1 MRWKGRRQSDNVED
15 RRAQGGGAGMKIGG
29 LAIIL
34 VLAGLFI
41 GGDFGKL
48 LSDLGTTQMQQGGGA
63 STPFQPTPE
72 EEELVKFVKVVLAD
86 TEDIW
91 NEQFRKLGKAYKEPK
106 LILFRGRVRSACGV
120 AGAQVGP
127 FYCPGDQQ
135 VYIDLSFY
143 KTLRDQLGAGG
154 DFAQAY
160 VIAHEVGHHVQNLL
174 GTSDRLHRA
183 RALVS
188 QGRMTQSQYNEL
200 SVRLELQ
207 ADFYAGL
214 WAHHAQKRFDILER
228 GDVDEAMNAAKK
240 IGDDALQ
247 RRSGGEVRPDS
258 FTHGTS
264 RQRQIWFRHG
274 LTTGDIRQGD
284 TFDDA
289 HFRQVEGR

>member
-15 RRAQGGGAGMKIGG
+15 RRARGGGAGAKIGG

-34 VLAGLFI
+34 LLAGMFI

-48 LSDLGTTQMQQGGGA
+48 LSDIGTSQMQQGGSSGP
-63 STPFQPTPE
+63 SEPFNPTPE
-72 EEELVKFVKVVLAD
+72 EEELVAFVKTVLAD
-86 TEDIW
+86 TEDVW
-91 NEQFRKLGKAYKEPK
+91 HEQFRKLGKSYKEPK
-106 LILFRGRVRSACGV
+106 LVLFRGSVRSACGV

-127 FYCPGDQQ
+127 FYCPADHQI
-135 VYIDLSFY
+135 YIDLSFY
-143 KTLRDQLGAGG
+143 KTLREQLGAGG

-183 RALVS
+183 RGRVS
-188 QGRMTQSQYNEL
+188 KTEYNQL

-214 WAHHAQKRFDILER
+214 WAHHADKKADILER
-228 GDVDEAMNAAKK
+228 GDVQEAMNAAAK

-247 RRSGGEVRPDS
+247 RRSGGGVRPDS

-274 LTTGDIRQGD
+274 LQTGDIRQGD
-284 TFDDA
+284 TFDES
-289 HFRQVEGR
+289 HFRRVEGR

>member
-15 RRAQGGGAGMKIGG
+15 RRAQGGGAGIKIGG

-34 VLAGLFI
+34 LLAGMFI
-41 GGDFGKL
+41 GGDFGKF
-48 LSDLGTTQMQQGGGA
+48 LSDIGTSQMQQGGSSSSGA
-63 STPFQPTPE
+63 EFKPTPE
-72 EEELVKFVKVVLAD
+72 EEELVAFVKTVLAD

-91 NEQFRKLGKAYKEPK
+91 HDQFRKLGKTYKEPR
-106 LILFRGRVRSACGV
+106 LVLFRGQVRSACGV

-127 FYCPGDQQ
+127 FYCPADQQ
-135 VYIDLSFY
+135 IYIDLSFY

-183 RALVS
+183 RGRVS
-188 QGRMTQSQYNEL
+188 KSEYNQL

-207 ADFYAGL
+207 ADFYSGL
-214 WAHHAQKRFDILER
+214 WAHHAQKRFNILER
-228 GDVDEAMNAAKK
+228 GDVEEAMNAAAK

-247 RRSGGEVRPDS
+247 RRSGGGVRPDS
-258 FTHGTS
+258 FTHGSS

-274 LTTGDIRQGD
+274 LQTGDLRQGD
-284 TFDDA
+284 TFDER
-289 HFRQVEGR
+289 HFRSVEGR